1 MSKIYSR
8 FETETAQKPN
18 FWGGT
23 YLHGLYKGVPQ
34 GFLKADLDGKIF
46 AYDYR
51 AQLACNF
58 STGRVVYIR
67 PTTLVRYIVDV
78 VGINCTRCGW
88 LKVMTYASR
97 AR

>member
-8 FETETAQKPN
+8 FETETAQTPN

-51 AQLACNF
+51 AQLACDF
-58 STGRVVYIR
+58 STGRVV
-67 PTTLVRYIVDV
+67 
-78 VGINCTRCGW
+78 
-88 LKVMTYASR
+88 
-97 AR
+97 